1 LTQASLS
8 RTPYHD
14 ISIPLKKR
22 LRGKDY
28 CVEVLRIA
36 QRSTSSLRDANIIL
50 AMAERE
56 PERER
61 GKQPSRLLNLNKA
74 KKKQKDMYAGI
85 DG

>member
-36 QRSTSSLRDANIIL
+36 QRSLRDANIIL

-61 GKQPSRLLNLNKA
+61 GKRPSRLLNLNKA